1 MAGTRSRTS
10 GLFSGFVLISVGTLL
25 LLHNYGHLDLSEFFT
40 RWWPLL
46 IIFWGV
52 IKLYE
57 RTVGRRF
64 GGSGGGITAGE
75 ILLVLGMLA
84 LMGIVVAVDW
94 GKTRMGVDLADVSGD
109 NYSYDLDVSPK
120 AIPANA
126 PVTVRNIR
134 GDITV
139 RAADTSQI
147 EVSANRKVK
156 SWSESEAD
164 RLSKSVNVEIVQNGN
179 SYEVR
184 PTGYDTSDPHISVDL
199 DVTVPEKSALTVKTD
214 KGDVQV
220 SDFKADVT
228 VNDSNGDIEV
238 RGTNGGVQIE
248 ARKGDVKV
256 SDTTGDVRVS
266 GKGGEIEATNITGSL
281 TVQGDFYGPVRAE
294 KVTKGVRLV
303 SPKTDLTISA
313 LTGHLEAG
321 IGNLDLVD
329 TPGNVILRTRD
340 TEVNVENVGG
350 KVEIDNRNAQTS
362 VRFISMPKDDV
373 IVTNSSS
380 GISLTLPG
388 SSSFEIQADCRNC
401 DIDSE
406 FSGLDQTK
414 TESGDSH
421 LVGKYGSG
429 KGPKITLKT
438 SYGNISLQR
447 TSITPRPVP
456 APAPMAVPAPPHVP
470 APHVPRPPSPEVPP
484 DTEQ

>member
-1 MAGTRSRTS
+1 MAGTRSRSS
-10 GLFSGFVLISVGTLL
+10 GLFSGLVLISVGTLL

-84 LMGIVVAVDW
+84 LMGVVVAVDW
-94 GKTRMGVDLADVSGD
+94 GKSRIGVDLPEGD
-109 NYSYDLDVSPK
+109 NYSYDLDTSPK
-120 AIPANA
+120 TIPANS

-134 GDITV
+134 GDITI
-139 RAADTSQI
+139 RASDTSQI
-147 EVSANRKVK
+147 EVSAKKNVK
-156 SWSESEAD
+156 SWSESEAE
-164 RLSKSVNVEIVQNGN
+164 RLAKPVNVEIAQNGN

-184 PTGYDTSDPHISVDL
+184 PTGYDTSDARVSVDL
-199 DVTVPEKSALTVKTD
+199 DVTMPEKSALTVKTD
-214 KGDVQV
+214 KGDVQI
-220 SDFKADVT
+220 SDFKADVS
-228 VNDSNGDIEV
+228 VNDQNGDIEV
-238 RGTNGGVQIE
+238 RGTNGGVLIE
-248 ARKGDVKV
+248 AHKGDVKV
-256 SDTTGDVRVS
+256 SDTTGDVKVS

-303 SPKTDLTISA
+303 SPKTDLTVSA
-313 LTGHLEAG
+313 LAGHLEAG

-340 TEVNVENVGG
+340 TEVNVENPGG
-350 KVEIDNRNAQTS
+350 KVAIDNRNAQTS
-362 VRFISMPKDDV
+362 VRFTSTPKEDV
-373 IVTNSSS
+373 TVTNSSS

-401 DIDSE
+401 DIASE

-421 LVGKYGSG
+421 LAGKYGSG
-429 KGPKITLKT
+429 KGPKIVLKT
-438 SYGNISLQR
+438 SYGNIELQR
-447 TSITPRPVP
+447 TSITPRP
-456 APAPMAVPAPPHVP
+456 APSPSPMAVPVPPHVP
-470 APHVPRPPSPEVPP
+470 VPHVPNPPSPPEVPP
-484 DTEQ
+484 ATEQ